1 MEPFFST
8 APNLYFA
15 MSHAPDFPAP
25 SSRRLACAVKPPPYR
40 SIPDLFFAR
49 VTATPDAPAFLHPED
64 EAWKSLSW
72 REPASRVREL
82 ASGLLSLGLSAGDRV
97 AIVSTTRLEWILAD
111 LAVACAG
118 GVTATVYPIST
129 EEETSLILTDSRA
142 AIVFAEDAA
151 QARRI
156 VSRRDALPCLNHL
169 VLFDASAGLPGDAMS
184 LLDLAALGRAWDA
197 AHPGGYDAAAGAV
210 GPSDLATLIY
220 TSGTTGCPKGVEL
233 PHDCWLFEIESIG
246 SLNLLGPSDL
256 QFLWLPLSHVLGKVC
271 VTLGIGFGFPT
282 AVDGRPDRI
291 AANLAAV
298 KPTFVCVVP
307 RIFER
312 VHAKVLEQALAGG
325 KVKAAIFRWALGIG
339 TEVARRQSE
348 GRPVGA
354 YLEARRRVADA
365 LVFEKVRRRFGGRL
379 RFFISGSVALA
390 RELTE
395 FFAAFG
401 VMILEGYGLSES
413 TAMTVSNL
421 PDRNRW
427 GTVGIPIPGMEVSFA
442 GDGEILLRGR
452 GVMRGY
458 HGLPDETARALDAD
472 GWLHTGDIGALDAA
486 GHLTITDRKK
496 DMIKTSGGK
505 FVAPQHVERKLK
517 LETPLIAQALLHG
530 EGRRFCTA
538 LISLSEEELL
548 AWARTEGI
556 RDASYADLVR
566 DTRVVELIRRH
577 VEHVNANLARYE
589 AIRRGAILPAELKVE
604 TGELTP
610 SLKVR
615 RRVVEQ
621 RYRDVLEGL
630 YAEAPQG
637 AGAPW
642 ELR

>member
-1 MEPFFST
+1 M
-8 APNLYFA
+8 
-15 MSHAPDFPAP
+15 
-25 SSRRLACAVKPPPYR
+25 KPPPYR
-40 SIPDLFFAR
+40 SIADLFFAR
-49 VTATPDAPAFLHPED
+49 VTATPDAPAFLYPE
-64 EAWKSLSW
+64 EGIWKSLSW
-72 REPASRVREL
+72 RETASRVREL

-118 GVTATVYPIST
+118 GVTATVYPVST
-129 EEETSLILTDSRA
+129 EEDTSFILTDSRA

-184 LLDLAALGRAWDA
+184 LLDLAALGRVWDA

-210 GPSDLATLIY
+210 GSSDLATLIY
-220 TSGTTGCPKGVEL
+220 TSGTTGRPKAVEL

-256 QFLWLPLSHVLGKVC
+256 QFLWLPLSHVFGKVC

-379 RFFISGSVALA
+379 RFFICGSVALA

-458 HGLPDETARALDAD
+458 FGLPDETARALDPN

-486 GHLTITDRKK
+486 GHLAITDRKK

-505 FVAPQHVERKLK
+505 FVAPQHVEGKLK
-517 LETPLIAQALLHG
+517 LEMPLIAQALLHG

-566 DTRVVELIRRH
+566 DARVVELIRRH

-589 AIRRGAILPAELKVE
+589 AIRRWAILPAELKVE

-621 RYRDVLEGL
+621 RYRDVLESL
-630 YAEAPQG
+630 YAEAPHGVLVTNSLEEPPDQVS
-637 AGAPW
+637 P
-642 ELR
+642 